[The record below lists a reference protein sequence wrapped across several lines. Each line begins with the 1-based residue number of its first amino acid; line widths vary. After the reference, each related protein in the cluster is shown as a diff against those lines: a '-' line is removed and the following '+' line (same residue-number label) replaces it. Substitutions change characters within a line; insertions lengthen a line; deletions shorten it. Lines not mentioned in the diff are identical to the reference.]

1 MKTAFRICDS
11 RNLNN
16 SRSIRIYRILYL
28 VRARSI
34 QVSGGYFSH
43 LWLEEHPNRNRLTAI
58 QNLYRVFMVFLFKR
72 GAGIIYPPTIT
83 NKNIIH
89 LTQLYFIKKIKEG
102 LWYMSWFLFKATSL
116 SVKIILLEAFHV
128 LYSHSIYYFSVMKKV
143 NNIFKDD
150 DKRVNVAGPSL
161 NQ

>member
-1 MKTAFRICDS
+1 
-11 RNLNN
+11 
-16 SRSIRIYRILYL
+16 
-28 VRARSI
+28 
-34 QVSGGYFSH
+34 
-43 LWLEEHPNRNRLTAI
+43 
-58 QNLYRVFMVFLFKR
+58 
-72 GAGIIYPPTIT
+72 
-83 NKNIIH
+83 
-89 LTQLYFIKKIKEG
+89 
-102 LWYMSWFLFKATSL
+102 MSWFLFKATSL